1 MSRTATKSAIELM
14 PLTAAVGVEATNV
27 DLRAVDDDDVAVL
40 RAALVEHQVVVVRR
54 QPLTPVEL
62 KAFFT
67 RLGEITHG
75 VIRTRSTCV
84 EEPDVLVL
92 ETMNPGSAA
101 KWHTDHAFL
110 DEPPMAACLH
120 AVQLPRVGGDTCFT
134 SLFAAY
140 DALSPAMQSMLGGLT
155 AVHDTEHLLRRFA
168 KEDRNVTPESLVR
181 LEAVHPVVRTHPESG
196 RKSLFYTGDFM
207 TRIVELTEAESDA
220 VIAFLRSHINQPR
233 FQLRHHWELETFVM
247 WDERST
253 LHCGVDDYNERRVM
267 HRLMLQGD
275 RPY

>member
-1 MSRTATKSAIELM
+1 MSATTVRTGIELTELTAAIGVEVSGVDLRTATE
-14 PLTAAVGVEATNV
+14 E
-27 DLRAVDDDDVAVL
+27 DVAAL

-54 QPLTPVEL
+54 QPLTPPEL
-62 KAFFT
+62 KTFFT
-67 RLGEITHG
+67 RFGDIMDG
-75 VIRTRSTCV
+75 VIRTRSRCE

-92 ETMNPGSAA
+92 ETLNPGSAA

-110 DEPPMAACLH
+110 DQPPMAACLH
-120 AVQLPRVGGDTCFT
+120 AVQVPRVGGDTCFA
-134 SLFAAY
+134 SMFAAY
-140 DALSPAMQSMLGGLT
+140 DALSPALQSMLDGLT

-168 KEDRNVTPESLVR
+168 QEDRNVTPESLVR

-207 TRIVELTEAESDA
+207 TRIRELAEAESNA
-220 VIAFLRSHINQPR
+220 VIAFLRAHVNQPR
-233 FQLRHHWELETFVM
+233 FQLRLHWEVDTFVM

-253 LHCGVDDYNERRVM
+253 LHLAVDDYDERRVM

-275 RPY
+275 RPF